1 MPAGTEGVEGSAPNA
16 DEVTVMLSDIVPV
29 IGVSIYVKIHA
40 AFTAKYICPARFH
53 PDGARGAYA
62 PTVTVTLIDFVGP
75 QVTVTTVVPA
85 ATAVRPSIP
94 STTEATVAF
103 AAVAELAVNLGTPR

>member
-29 IGVSIYVKIHA
+29 IGVSMVERE
-40 AFTAKYICPARFH
+40 YICPARFH
-53 PDGARGAYA
+53 PGGARGAYA

-85 ATAVRPSIP
+85 ATAVRASIP